1 MDYTIVTL
9 RFGENAPEVDL
20 ELPLKLSIGELT
32 KKLLVTLKA
41 IDYERFARIDSIGL
55 VFQGRRLDPELTL
68 EHYGVWDG
76 SYLTVI
82 QL

>member
-9 RFGENAPEVDL
+9 RFGENAFEVDL

-41 IDYERFARIDSIGL
+41 IDYERFARIDGIGL
-55 VFQGRRLDPELTL
+55 VFQGRRLDLELTL

-82 QL
+82 EL